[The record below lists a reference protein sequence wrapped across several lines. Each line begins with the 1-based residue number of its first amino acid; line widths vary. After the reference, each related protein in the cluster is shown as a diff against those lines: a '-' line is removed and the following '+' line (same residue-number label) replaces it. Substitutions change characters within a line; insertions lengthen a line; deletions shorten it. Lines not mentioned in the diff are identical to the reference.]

1 MMMSP
6 WPFTMV
12 KQIQYSVLLNKA
24 CPRLAAKLLFQVHFA
39 MAIPAAAHI
48 ALLATFAVSLGTAQC
63 VNRTA
68 SPVDPAVLGKSMITS
83 GCSAGSS
90 STSSELR
97 IHAWGILW
105 RPWFDYRYNN
115 GCPEEITAVFTK
127 RDTPAMLYHR
137 PPVKAVFFKKSHPK
151 MYAAWE
157 NSRFVHPAFPCGVV
171 KAVHVPVWGPKR
183 ALFMKLVARMVRDI
197 RSERD
202 DDCGVPFLSQRNFAL
217 TKMTP
222 SKVRKFLERYN
233 IANNAVAYLHN
244 LAFSNYFCV

>member
-1 MMMSP
+1 
-6 WPFTMV
+6 
-12 KQIQYSVLLNKA
+12 
-24 CPRLAAKLLFQVHFA
+24 
-39 MAIPAAAHI
+39 MATPAAVHI
-48 ALLATFAVSLGTAQC
+48 VLLATVAVSLGTAQC
-63 VNRTA
+63 INRTA

-90 STSSELR
+90 SYSSVLH

-105 RPWFDYRYNN
+105 KPTFNYRSND

-127 RDTPAMLYHR
+127 RDAPAMLYHR
-137 PPVKAVFFKKSHPK
+137 PAVKAVFFKKSHPK

-157 NSRFVHPAFPCGVV
+157 SADFVRPRFPCGVV
-171 KAVHVPVWGPKR
+171 KAVPVPVWGPKR

-202 DDCGVPFLSQRNFAL
+202 DDCGVSFLSRTNLARI
-217 TKMTP
+217 TP
-222 SKVRKFLERYN
+222 EKVRKYIVRYD